1 MEHTKTPWYGNGR
14 AIVTAFCQKEICL
27 CHAEDEFPEDI
38 AYANAAFIVRAVNA
52 HEKLVEAL
60 RNVSYFRTGKRC
72 WCEPGRES
80 DNHEGQCLAARE
92 DLALAEK

>member
-38 AYANAAFIVRAVNA
+38 AYANAAFIVRAVNS

-60 RNVSYFRTGKRC
+60 KR
-72 WCEPGRES
+72 WYKFAK
-80 DNHEGQCLAARE
+80 DNHWTDE
-92 DLALAEK
+92 DFHDCDGSGWVSMTRSALALAEK